1 MKSLLIA
8 LISIGFCAPMLSQ
21 SSDEHL
27 RLQVLNYNMK
37 EQNFIFGEWK
47 KENGSE
53 THLNYLGEIETSN
66 NESFKIMTSCWIWGV
81 TRKVTNLILVYDKNN
96 NLLGNYYLNT
106 KCQLPNEIVDNKLI
120 FKPSEC
126 AECDNAITK
135 VDFYE
140 GIPKNFYLGCKRGQ
154 GNIYSFYLSY

>member
-8 LISIGFCAPMLSQ
+8 FISIGFCAPMLSQ

-53 THLNYLGEIETSN
+53 THLNQQQRKLQNYDVLLDLG
-66 NESFKIMTSCWIWGV
+66 
-81 TRKVTNLILVYDKNN
+81 
-96 NLLGNYYLNT
+96 YY
-106 KCQLPNEIVDNKLI
+106 
-120 FKPSEC
+120 
-126 AECDNAITK
+126 
-135 VDFYE
+135 
-140 GIPKNFYLGCKRGQ
+140 PK
-154 GNIYSFYLSY
+154 SY